1 MSVTEYFFS
10 IKSFT
15 AKVIGIST
23 PFSSAKLVIALAEY
37 IPSAIVERPFVA
49 SSIDFPSPSWI
60 PRE

>member
-15 AKVIGIST
+15 AKVIGISI
-23 PFSSAKLVIALAEY
+23 PFFFAMVAIALSYY
-37 IPSAIVERPFVA
+37 IPSAIVESPFVA
-49 SSIDFPSPSWI
+49 SSMDCPSPSLI